1 VLTGEWQAR
10 FRLQYQWMI
19 LPQKHLRR
27 KVPSVT
33 SHAPSLRAL
42 LHNLVGSKNESN
54 LIIPMRVLIA
64 EDDPALATFVQ
75 KGLEAEHYAVD
86 VTHDGEQAKAMATE
100 LDYDLFMLDLNLPRM
115 DGIAILRH
123 LRPRKP
129 SMPILVLTSRNRVE
143 DRVQC
148 LDLGA
153 DDYMGKP
160 FSFTELSARIR
171 ALLRRSHLPAA
182 SVLTV
187 ADLKLDRVERK
198 VERASKRIDLTSKE
212 FGLLEYLMLN
222 AGRRVSRTMII
233 EHVWNLSFD
242 TGTNVIDVYVNYLA
256 SCKLSPYNTAGLI
269 QLDLG
274 IAFALIDMLLGGEG
288 QGPPPSRDITEIE
301 EQVAETLMQIVFR
314 ELQITWQTL
323 AVEFQFEQRRQLGE
337 AQQLMAL
344 EERMLCLGFEVA
356 LKERRGG
363 MTIAIPTVISSALL
377 RKLSAVRPRFYTR
390 PDSGNFPQ
398 PLRKLLLKCPFRLD
412 LGLSAR
418 ALSSELAEIHP
429 GKVVVLNRMT
439 SAPGTLFAR
448 ERPIFS
454 ANVARVGQMRAAQ
467 ILSAIEPPTE
477 SKPL

>member
-1 VLTGEWQAR
+1 MPSQATIVPQN
-10 FRLQYQWMI
+10 RLW
-19 LPQKHLRR
+19 R

-33 SHAPSLRAL
+33 VTCPALRAL
-42 LHNLVGSKNESN
+42 LRKPLGSKNESN

-115 DGIAILRH
+115 DGISILRH

-160 FSFTELSARIR
+160 FSFIELSARIR

-198 VERASKRIDLTSKE
+198 VERASKRIELTSKE

-256 SCKLSPYNTAGLI
+256 SCKVSPFNASGLI

-274 IAFALIDMLLGGEG
+274 ITFALIDMLLGGEG
-288 QGPPPSRDITEIE
+288 SSQPPARDITEIE
-301 EQVAETLMQIVFR
+301 EQVAETAMRIIFR
-314 ELQITWQTL
+314 ELQTAWQAL
-323 AVEFQFEQRRQLGE
+323 AVEFQFEERKQPGE

-377 RKLSAVRPRFYTR
+377 RKISVVRPRFYTR
-390 PDSGNFPQ
+390 PDSPDFPQ
-398 PLRKLLLKCPFRLD
+398 QWRKALKKCPFRLD
-412 LGLSAR
+412 LGLPAR
-418 ALSSELAEIHP
+418 ALSSELADIHP
-429 GKVVVLNRMT
+429 GKVIALNRPAG
-439 SAPGTLFAR
+439 APATLFAR
-448 ERPIFS
+448 DQPIFT
-454 ANVARVGQMRAAQ
+454 ANVARVGPMRAAQ
-467 ILSAIEPPTE
+467 INLAIEAPTE
-477 SKPL
+477 RKLV

>member
-1 VLTGEWQAR
+1 
-10 FRLQYQWMI
+10 
-19 LPQKHLRR
+19 
-27 KVPSVT
+27 
-33 SHAPSLRAL
+33 
-42 LHNLVGSKNESN
+42 
-54 LIIPMRVLIA
+54 MRVLIA

-115 DGIAILRH
+115 DGISILRH

-160 FSFTELSARIR
+160 FSFIELSARIR

-198 VERASKRIDLTSKE
+198 VERASKRIELTSKE

-256 SCKLSPYNTAGLI
+256 SCKLSPSNATALI

-288 QGPPPSRDITEIE
+288 LDPSPSRDITEIE
-301 EQVAETLMQIVFR
+301 EQVAEIAMQIVFR
-314 ELQITWQTL
+314 ELQITWQAL
-323 AVEFQFEQRRQLGE
+323 AVEFQFEQRKQLGE

-344 EERMLCLGFEVA
+344 EERMLCMGFEVA

-377 RKLSAVRPRFYTR
+377 RKLSAVRSRFHTR
-390 PDSGNFPQ
+390 PDAANFYQ
-398 PLRKLLLKCPFRLD
+398 LLRKLLLNCPFRLD

-418 ALSSELAEIHP
+418 ALSSKLAEIHP
-429 GKVVVLNRMT
+429 GKVIALNRT
-439 SAPGTLFAR
+439 ASALGTLFAR
-448 ERPIFS
+448 DRPIFTAS
-454 ANVARVGQMRAAQ
+454 VARVGQMRAAQ
-467 ILSAIEPPTE
+467 IVSAIEAPTE
-477 SKPL
+477 RKPV

>member
-1 VLTGEWQAR
+1 
-10 FRLQYQWMI
+10 MI

-477 SKPL
+477 RKPV

>member
-1 VLTGEWQAR
+1 MIVPQG
-10 FRLQYQWMI
+10 RLW
-19 LPQKHLRR
+19 K

-33 SHAPSLRAL
+33 VACPALRAL
-42 LHNLVGSKNESN
+42 PHNLLGSKNESN
-54 LIIPMRVLIA
+54 LIILMRVLIA
-64 EDDPALATFVQ
+64 EDDPALASFVR

-86 VTHDGEQAKAMATE
+86 VTTDGEQARAMAGE
-100 LDYDLFMLDLNLPRM
+100 LDYDLLMLDLNLPRV
-115 DGIAILRH
+115 DGLTIWRH
-123 LRPRKP
+123 LRTRKP

-182 SVLTV
+182 SILTV

-198 VERASKRIDLTSKE
+198 VERASKRIELTSKE

-288 QGPPPSRDITEIE
+288 LGSPPSRDITEIE

-398 PLRKLLLKCPFRLD
+398 LLRKLLLKCPFRLD

-429 GKVVVLNRMT
+429 GKVVVLNRT
-439 SAPGTLFAR
+439 ASA
-448 ERPIFS
+448 
-454 ANVARVGQMRAAQ
+454 
-467 ILSAIEPPTE
+467 
-477 SKPL
+477 

>member
-1 VLTGEWQAR
+1 
-10 FRLQYQWMI
+10 MI
-19 LPQKHLRR
+19 LPQKRRLR

-33 SHAPSLRAL
+33 PHVPSLRAL

-477 SKPL
+477 RKPV

>member
-1 VLTGEWQAR
+1 MTIVPQN
-10 FRLQYQWMI
+10 RLW
-19 LPQKHLRR
+19 R

-33 SHAPSLRAL
+33 ATRPALRAL
-42 LHNLVGSKNESN
+42 LRKLLGSMNEST
-54 LIIPMRVLIA
+54 LITPMRVLIA

-115 DGIAILRH
+115 DGISILRH

-160 FSFTELSARIR
+160 FSFIELSARIR

-198 VERASKRIDLTSKE
+198 VERASKRIELTSKE

-256 SCKLSPYNTAGLI
+256 SCKVSPFNASGLI
-269 QLDLG
+269 QLDMG
-274 IAFALIDMLLGGEG
+274 ITFALIDMLLGGEG
-288 QGPPPSRDITEIE
+288 TSLPPNRNITEIE
-301 EQVAETLMQIVFR
+301 EQVAETAMRIVFR
-314 ELQITWQTL
+314 ELQTTWQAL
-323 AVEFQFEQRRQLGE
+323 AVEFQFEERKQSGE

-377 RKLSAVRPRFYTR
+377 RKISVVRPRFYTR
-390 PDSGNFPQ
+390 PDSPDFPRRW
-398 PLRKLLLKCPFRLD
+398 RKALLNCPFRLD
-412 LGLSAR
+412 LGLPAR
-418 ALSSELAEIHP
+418 ALSAELAGIHP
-429 GKVVVLNRMT
+429 GKVIVLNRAA
-439 SAPGTLFAR
+439 SAPATFFAR
-448 ERPIFS
+448 DQPIYT
-454 ANVARVGQMRAAQ
+454 ANVARVGHMRAGQ
-467 ILSAIEPPTE
+467 ILSAIEAPTE
-477 SKPL
+477 RKPV